1 MRKIYR
7 SLPISIKIFLTFASG
22 FVLLIT
28 TIATIIYWMNVNEMK
43 NQTQLMS
50 NVLSGQFS
58 RSVDL
63 YFEDIERLSLAVFT
77 DSTIQDVLRSEE
89 LPKDDLTVK
98 NQMFLRLL
106 NHIYPQSSVEGITI
120 YKNDGTTFDYT
131 RNGNLDLGYNP
142 IKEQWMEELDQMKK
156 NSIMFLPTTEITRS
170 NGDEVEVVSFVRNI
184 YSIPRREK
192 IGTMKIDININIF
205 PHLLKTENIA
215 DIEEYLRFF
224 IIDDQENVIYDQ
236 QGILNG
242 KKINIDFAKIT
253 SESLPDSKLNWDNH
267 SYIFANNYSDY
278 TKWHA
283 LVLIDNQFIEYEQN
297 QILLFIVISG
307 LITIAIIAGI
317 SYLVSFNI
325 TKPFR
330 AILEKMRQ
338 VEAGDFTKRMKLSGN
353 PEMDVLT
360 RVYNSML
367 DSINK
372 LITEVYE
379 SSIAEK
385 NAKISALQSQ
395 INPHFLYNT
404 LNIMKSISRVK
415 GVEEVAEISESL
427 SDLFK
432 YSMKGL
438 DVPVKLQDEIEHI
451 DNYMRIIQYR
461 FRDRFAFYK
470 QVEDRVLDVNIPK
483 LLIQPLVENAV
494 NHGLKDKQ
502 EDGEIHLR
510 CFQDEQYLVIE
521 VKDNGVG
528 MKEEKLTSVR
538 EDSQRRRMDDK
549 TEGIGLNNISQR
561 LRLMYGYRYDF
572 EIDSAWQS
580 GTIVR
585 IRLPLDK

>member
-43 NQTQLMS
+43 NQTQSMS

-385 NAKISALQSQ
+385 NAKI
-395 INPHFLYNT
+395 
-404 LNIMKSISRVK
+404 
-415 GVEEVAEISESL
+415 
-427 SDLFK
+427 
-432 YSMKGL
+432 
-438 DVPVKLQDEIEHI
+438 
-451 DNYMRIIQYR
+451 
-461 FRDRFAFYK
+461 
-470 QVEDRVLDVNIPK
+470 
-483 LLIQPLVENAV
+483 
-494 NHGLKDKQ
+494 
-502 EDGEIHLR
+502 
-510 CFQDEQYLVIE
+510 
-521 VKDNGVG
+521 
-528 MKEEKLTSVR
+528 
-538 EDSQRRRMDDK
+538 
-549 TEGIGLNNISQR
+549 
-561 LRLMYGYRYDF
+561 
-572 EIDSAWQS
+572 
-580 GTIVR
+580 
-585 IRLPLDK
+585 

>member
-502 EDGEIHLR
+502 DGEIHLR